1 MLRIPGIDTKILVIR
16 AAKSFDEVFG
26 ELNEVAYYQN
36 EYERLPS
43 KIERKCTFEGCRCTY
58 YCSDFDECNLHVKI
72 PIVRSDNRNLLPSL
86 VVREIKDAK
95 GRRWEA

>member
-26 ELNEVAYYQN
+26 ELNEVAYNQN
-36 EYERLPS
+36 EYERVFS
-43 KIERKCTFEGCRCTY
+43 KIERKCSFEGCRCTY

-72 PIVRSDNRNLLPSL
+72 PIVRKEDRNLLPSL
-86 VVREIKDAK
+86 VVNDIKDVK
-95 GRRWEA
+95 KKR